1 MFTREARSCPG
12 PTACCSPCSSATTFI
27 GRSSTPS
34 SSAEGNPCR
43 ACPSSSPWRFAPSM
57 ATCRAAR
64 CSRAPATPTAG
75 SMTPASSQNS
85 TVFAS
90 GLQLTPLHPIVSHDP
105 RLVSWIS
112 NEFVEGQAGAVLW
125 LAGLLINLHS
135 DHILRNLRKPGE
147 TGYKIPRGGMF
158 EFVSGANFFGE
169 MVEWLGF
176 AIACCTLQAWAF
188 SVFSI
193 TVIGPRSVHHH
204 KWYLE
209 KFEDYPKKRKAVIPF
224 LY

>member
-1 MFTREARSCPG
+1 
-12 PTACCSPCSSATTFI
+12 
-27 GRSSTPS
+27 
-34 SSAEGNPCR
+34 
-43 ACPSSSPWRFAPSM
+43 SSPWRFAPSM

-75 SMTPASSQNS
+75 SMTPASSQGWPFICRATSRLWSAAS
-85 TVFAS
+85 TTPREPPALPTAGRRAHHWCFSVNTI
-90 GLQLTPLHPIVSHDP
+90 GL
-105 RLVSWIS
+105 
-112 NEFVEGQAGAVLW
+112 GAVLW